1 MRAID
6 LYQLMSLFGKTLWP
20 SLGDKDATFGTG
32 LFKIHPSVH
41 VKRRIFP
48 EHVGGSDQD
57 IVRHRARRHGLAGE
71 QPEGE
76 RQHVMAVAVHVV
88 GNRTEHYAAAVVGA
102 RS

>member
-48 EHVGGSDQD
+48 EHVGSRHEN
-57 IVRHRARRHGLAGE
+57 VLRHRTWRQFLAG
-71 QPEGE
+71 Q
-76 RQHVMAVAVHVV
+76 
-88 GNRTEHYAAAVVGA
+88 
-102 RS
+102 